1 MSYAIIDTVLA
12 QYDAELSAAE
22 AHGMASG
29 LLAVNANFSSE
40 QWLNELLRHTSPLSD
55 EHRVDLMVL
64 FDDTQDV
71 FIHDEF

>member
-40 QWLNELLRHTSPLSD
+40 QWLNELLRHT
-55 EHRVDLMVL
+55 
-64 FDDTQDV
+64 
-71 FIHDEF
+71 